1 MHIEKL
7 DNSYSDQIIDLIL
20 PIQQKEFEV
29 NVTLADQPDLQNIE
43 QYYLQNG
50 GVFLGAFIE
59 EKLVGTIA
67 YLNMEYNS
75 VALRKMFVNKDF
87 RGKEL
92 GIGQNLLNEIE
103 KICLQS
109 DIQYIYLGTVDQL
122 KAAHRFYEKNGFE
135 RIEKNSLPSY
145 FPLMEVDTIFYR
157 KDLKDEQ
164 GK

>member
-7 DNSYSDQIIDLIL
+7 DNSVTEQIIDLIL
-20 PIQQKEFEV
+20 PIQQQEFGV
-29 NVTLADQPDLQNIE
+29 NVTLADQPDLLDIE

-50 GVFLGAFIE
+50 GVFLGAFIGK
-59 EKLVGTIA
+59 KLVGTIA
-67 YLNMEYNS
+67 YLNMGHDA
-75 VALRKMFVNKDF
+75 VALRKMFVNKSF

-92 GIGQNLLNEIE
+92 GIGQKLLEEIE
-103 KICLQS
+103 IICQES

-145 FPLMEVDTIFYR
+145 FPLMEVDTIFYK
-157 KDLKDEQ
+157 KDLKNEQ